1 MVEYIDNGTVVSF
14 YALNIM
20 ILMIHSTR
28 ETALQKDRV
37 FQNSTPDEELYVFI
51 LPDLEFS
58 YHAIERIRRVILKWA
73 LICDILN

>member
-1 MVEYIDNGTVVSF
+1 
-14 YALNIM
+14 
-20 ILMIHSTR
+20 
-28 ETALQKDRV
+28 V
-37 FQNSTPDEELYVFI
+37 FQNSTLDEELYVFI